1 MSLVLERENISLCEK
16 GSVFEDRKRI
26 ECKTGVSTDSVKKI
40 VFASAFP
47 YVKSCED
54 KDKIVNYS
62 GKVNFFICYLDQE
75 DQIKKLECSSEFDGV
90 FEKGEKMGRCFV
102 TPHASIEQ
110 NESDLSGV
118 HMLSSCQLEM
128 SVQVINL
135 LEKEYVL
142 DGNNLIKEQNEI
154 EISKLVGERT
164 INYNVEE
171 DFEVNYTI
179 SEVLFQRAET
189 EVLSVQCGVGSVIVD
204 GEVNL
209 SAILLQSGEKRDII
223 KESKTFPF
231 RVEVEI
237 DDAMPTFNGVASLF
251 SKSLKTDITVDEE
264 QKKSQ
269 ITASVSVGVLARAYK
284 KEPMSVISDAFTLTE
299 DIELAKERAKICTE
313 RACSFHQEKFTL
325 KTNIEQLEV
334 GAVLNSVLCEKAE
347 IVSALAEANGIS
359 VTGVCSGTALFCDAD
374 GKLFSR
380 KIESPFACLIN
391 VEILENEEF
400 IVRALAKNMELKII
414 SLDSG
419 EINCDINFSVCVWAS
434 EPIELLKDVVVTG
447 EKKQNDSAISVYI
460 PLKDEGMFELAK
472 RLNVSPSELVLT
484 NKELQFPLTGD
495 ERIVVYRQK

>member
-16 GSVFEDRKRI
+16 GSVFEDRKKI
-26 ECKTGVSTDSVKKI
+26 ECKTGVQTDSVKKI

-47 YVKSCED
+47 YLKSCED
-54 KDKIVNYS
+54 KEKTINYC

-75 DQIKKLECSSEFDGV
+75 DQIKKLECSSEFEGA
-90 FEKGEKMGRCFV
+90 FEKGEKMGKCLL
-102 TPHASIEQ
+102 TPCASIEKT
-110 NESDLSGV
+110 EIDLSGV
-118 HMLSSCQLEM
+118 HMLSSCQLEIRVDVI
-128 SVQVINL
+128 SV

-154 EISKLVGERT
+154 EINKLVGEKT
-164 INYNVEE
+164 ISYNVEE

-237 DDAMPTFNGVASLF
+237 DDAMPAFNGVASAF

-264 QKKSQ
+264 QGKSQ
-269 ITASVSVGVLARAYK
+269 ITASVNVGVLARAYK
-284 KEPMSVISDAFTLTE
+284 KEPILLIEDAFTLTE
-299 DIELAKERAKICTE
+299 DIELAKERAKIYTE
-313 RACSFHQEKFTL
+313 RGCFHQQDKFVL
-325 KTNIEQLEV
+325 KTNVEQLEV
-334 GAVLNSVLCEKAE
+334 GAVLIGVLCERAE
-347 IVSALAEANGIS
+347 IVSASKETNGIS
-359 VTGVCSGTALFCDAD
+359 VAGVCSGTALFYDAD

-380 KIESPFACLIN
+380 KIEAPFASLIN
-391 VEILENEEF
+391 VETQENEEF
-400 IVRALAKNMELKII
+400 IVKALAKNMELKII

-419 EINCDINFSVCVWAS
+419 EISCDINFSVCVWATDTA
-434 EPIELLKDVVVTG
+434 ELLKDVLVTG

-484 NKELQFPLTGD
+484 NKELQFPLTGE